1 MQDYVLI
8 MHTLRRQR
16 SNFSE
21 SWKEFFETENYQND
35 KKFKYGGG
43 KSHPHPKN
51 VKKCLKFAKFKKNK
65 KLKKIFSIIFRKFY
79 CNKWG

>member
-1 MQDYVLI
+1 MGDYVLI

-21 SWKEFFETENYQND
+21 SWNVFFETENYQND

-43 KSHPHPKN
+43 ESHPHLKN
-51 VKKCLKFAKFKKNK
+51 EKCLKFAKFKKK
-65 KLKKIFSIIFRKFY
+65 
-79 CNKWG
+79 